1 MRYVL
6 TLDKNM
12 KIDTP
17 VGGIHYND
25 KIRGVIRENLPQ
37 GQQSDWNK
45 VVYFKDYDEAIHSD
59 YFKHNNVRVIWKCSL
74 DDIFEAPTEIKFRN
88 INNYRVVRD
97 LIDYNSFCEI
107 AFVKPVELWSKN
119 VGEVCELASNFGFA
133 MEQAKKIELGQPEK
147 EFEYEHSLKKA
158 VEKAVEQVIEP
169 VKKENRVLSQNDFTA
184 ALVITLKK
192 LFAEQGIVPDDDM
205 MNQIADFIKKTLA
218 KKGITFNENV
228 GIPDPVQYEV
238 HEPTSMEA
246 SRMYRQREAESLFT
260 PEESGDDLQL
270 E

>member
-1 MRYVL
+1 MRYIL

-25 KIRGVIRENLPQ
+25 KIRGVVRENLPQ

-45 VVYFKDYDEAIHSD
+45 VVYFKDYDEAINSD

-88 INNYRVVRD
+88 INNYRVVRN

-147 EFEYEHSLKKA
+147 EFEYVPSLKKA
-158 VEKAVEQVIEP
+158 VENAVEQAIEP
-169 VKKENRVLSQNDFTA
+169 VKRENRVLMQNDFTA
-184 ALVITLKK
+184 ALIITLKK

-205 MNQIADFIKKTLA
+205 MNQIAAFIKETLV
-218 KKGITFNENV
+218 KKGITFNEGV

-238 HEPTSMEA
+238 YEPAGMET
-246 SRMYRQREAESLFT
+246 SRMYRQREAESLFA
-260 PEESGDDLQL
+260 PEEPSDDLQL